1 MKNFNNLAK
10 LFRYVNE
17 NGDNVT
23 FDFAG
28 GFLINKPVGIDTVS
42 VTLSQAKG
50 INQTGATIQSKNVQ
64 PRPVNITGY
73 IVGEDQA
80 DKKEK
85 LLSVIRPDLGGK
97 LYADDYYLHV
107 YPTATPNIDPK
118 QWGAQ
123 FQFSLLAAYPY
134 WCKDDSASVALAG
147 IEPLFKVGHWDSA
160 KQCVVG
166 DWNISRQYQFGRLKQ
181 ELFMNVPNRGQV
193 PVPFTATFTASGDVE
208 NPKITNA
215 ATGKFL
221 IVNKSLVSGERLSVQ
236 ITHDRTYV
244 TSSVDGDCRGA
255 LSLKSNL
262 FQLEVGDN
270 VLKPEAKSGLAN
282 LQVGIDFA
290 TEIVGIA
297 L

>member
-1 MKNFNNLAK
+1 MTNFNNLSK

-17 NGDNVT
+17 NGDSVT
-23 FDFAG
+23 FDYAG
-28 GFLINKPVGIDTVS
+28 GYLINKPTGIDTVTVS
-42 VTLSQAKG
+42 LSQAKG

-64 PRPVNITGY
+64 PRPVNVNGHLA
-73 IVGEDQA
+73 GDGQA
-80 DKKEK
+80 ANKEK
-85 LLSVIRPDLGGK
+85 LLSVIRPDISGK
-97 LYADDYYLHV
+97 LYADDYYLNV
-107 YPTATPNIDPK
+107 WPTATPNIEAK

-134 WCKDDSASVALAG
+134 WCKDDSASVVLAG
-147 IEPLFKVGHWDSA
+147 IEPLFKFP
-160 KQCVVG
+160 
-166 DWNISRQYQFGRLKQ
+166 WNISRPYRFGRLKLEQ
-181 ELFMNVPNRGQV
+181 FMNVPNRGQV
-193 PVPFTATFTASGDVE
+193 PVPFTATFAASGDVE

-221 IVNKSLVSGERLSVQ
+221 IVNKSLVSGERLAVQ

-270 VLKPEAKSGLAN
+270 VLKPEAKSGLEN
-282 LQVGIDFA
+282 LQVNIDFA

>member
-1 MKNFNNLAK
+1 MDNLTNYNNLSK

-17 NGDNVT
+17 NGDSVT
-23 FDFAG
+23 FDYAG
-28 GFLINKPVGIDTVS
+28 GYLINKPTGIDTVTVS
-42 VTLSQAKG
+42 LSQAKG

-64 PRPVNITGY
+64 PRPVNINGRLA
-73 IVGEDQA
+73 GDGQA
-80 DKKEK
+80 ANKEK
-85 LLSVIRPDLGGK
+85 LLSVIRPDISGK
-97 LYADDYYLHV
+97 LYADDYYLNV
-107 YPTATPNIDPK
+107 WPTATPNIEAK

-134 WCKDDSASVALAG
+134 WCKDDSASVALVG
-147 IEPLFKVGHWDSA
+147 IEPLFKFP
-160 KQCVVG
+160 
-166 DWNISRQYQFGRLKQ
+166 WNISRPYRFGRLKLEQ
-181 ELFMNVPNRGQV
+181 FMNVPNRGQV
-193 PVPFTATFTASGDVE
+193 PVPFTATFAASGDVE

-221 IVNKSLVSGERLSVQ
+221 IVNKSLVSGERLAVQ

-270 VLKPEAKSGLAN
+270 VLKPEAKSGLEN
-282 LQVGIDFA
+282 LQVNIDFA

>member
-1 MKNFNNLAK
+1 MRNFNNLSK
-10 LFRYVNE
+10 LFRYVND
-17 NGDNVT
+17 NGDSIT

-28 GFLINKPVGIDTVS
+28 GYLINKPTGIDTVS
-42 VTLSQAKG
+42 VSLSQAKG
-50 INQTGATIQSKNVQ
+50 INQTGATIQSRNVQ

-73 IVGEDQA
+73 LVGDAQTVG
-80 DKKEK
+80 KEK
-85 LLSVIRPDLGGK
+85 LLSVVRPDIGGK
-97 LYADDYYLHV
+97 LYADDYYLNV
-107 YPTATPNIDPK
+107 YPTATPNIEPK
-118 QWGAQ
+118 RWGAQ

-147 IEPLFKVGHWDSA
+147 IEPLFRFP
-160 KQCVVG
+160 
-166 DWNISRQYQFGRLKQ
+166 WNISRAYQFGRLKR
-181 ELFMNVPNRGQV
+181 ELFMNVLNRGQV
-193 PVPFTATFTASGDVE
+193 PVPFTAVFSASGDVE
-208 NPKITNA
+208 KPKITHV

-221 IVNKSLVSGERLSVQ
+221 VVNKGLVNGERLTGQ

-270 VLKPEAKSGLAN
+270 VLKPEAESGLDN
-282 LQVGIDFA
+282 LQVSVDFA

>member
-1 MKNFNNLAK
+1 MRNFNNLSK
-10 LFRYVNE
+10 LFRYVND
-17 NGDNVT
+17 NGDSIT

-28 GFLINKPVGIDTVS
+28 GYLINKPNGIDTVS
-42 VTLSQAKG
+42 ISLSQAKG

-73 IVGEDQA
+73 LVGEMQDQHK
-80 DKKEK
+80 DK

-97 LYADDYYLHV
+97 LYADDYYLNV
-107 YPTATPNIDPK
+107 YPTATPSIEPK
-118 QWGAQ
+118 RWGAK

-134 WCKDDSASVALAG
+134 WCKDDMASTVLAG
-147 IEPLFKVGHWDSA
+147 ITPQFKFPWSVSRAYRFG
-160 KQCVVG
+160 QLVETQFFNV
-166 DWNISRQYQFGRLKQ
+166 WNG
-181 ELFMNVPNRGQV
+181 GQV
-193 PVPFTATFTASGDVE
+193 PVPYTATFTASGEVV

-215 ATGKFL
+215 KTGKFL
-221 IVNKSLVSGERLSVQ
+221 QIKKSLESGERLVVE

-255 LSLKSNL
+255 LDLKNTL
-262 FQLEVGDN
+262 YELDVGDN
-270 VLKPEAKSGLAN
+270 VLKPEAESGKSN
-282 LQVGIDFA
+282 LQVDISFA